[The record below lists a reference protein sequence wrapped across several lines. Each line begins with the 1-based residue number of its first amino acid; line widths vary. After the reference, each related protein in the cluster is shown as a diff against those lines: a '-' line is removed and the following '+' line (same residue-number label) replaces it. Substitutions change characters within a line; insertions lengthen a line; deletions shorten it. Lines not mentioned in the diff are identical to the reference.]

1 MDKLTLLIGDT
12 VHAGWKSV
20 EYTRSIE
27 RGDTPFRL
35 TVSEKWATSSERRT
49 VSPGQAARLQIAGR
63 DLVRGYIVD
72 VSTAYGVSDHSLDAI
87 GHDRMG
93 DLIDCAATLTGPY
106 EMAGLTLLE
115 IAQRI
120 CEPYGISCR
129 AEVDVGQPFGR
140 FSIEPGESAWEAIER
155 AARQRALLPN
165 GDGLGGLVFTR
176 AGRGGRATGSIELGV
191 NASSADGTYSYRDR
205 HSIVVVRGQQEGSD
219 DLDAEETVGPQ
230 GSARDDSVTRYRP
243 LVVMAEQP
251 GSSAAM
257 QDRAI
262 WQQRVARGRSRKL
275 TYTVPGW
282 YDEGG
287 TLWQINRLVRVKDSY
302 MYLDQDMLISAVS
315 QTFDIKSGYMTEIT
329 VALPDAYD
337 LIAEPEEAASKS
349 GASADDDA
357 DWLWD
362 E

>member
-12 VHAGWKSV
+12 IHEGWTSV
-20 EYTRSIE
+20 EYNRSIE
-27 RGDTPFRL
+27 RGDTAFRL
-35 TVSEKWATSSERRT
+35 MVSERWATSSERRT
-49 VSPGQAARLQIAGR
+49 IYPGQLARLQVGGR
-63 DLVRGYIVD
+63 DLVRGYTVD
-72 VSTAYGVSDHSLDAI
+72 IAPEYSVTDHSISVVGGDL
-87 GHDRMG
+87 MG

-115 IAQRI
+115 IATRI
-120 CEPYGISCR
+120 CAPYGITVR
-129 AEVDVGQPFGR
+129 AEVDVGPAFGR

-165 GDGLGGLVFTR
+165 GDGLGGLVLTR
-176 AGRGGRATGSIELGV
+176 AGRGGRALGTIELGK
-191 NASSADGTYSYRDR
+191 NAMRAGGIYSYRER

-230 GSARDDSVTRYRP
+230 GSARDDAVTRYRP
-243 LVVMAEQP
+243 LVIMAEQP

-275 TYTVPGW
+275 SYDLPGW
-282 YDEGG
+282 YDDGG
-287 TLWQINRLVRVKDSY
+287 KLWQINTLVPVKDRY
-302 MYLDQDMLISAVS
+302 MDLDQDMLISEVS
-315 QTFDIKSGYMTEIT
+315 QSFEINSGYMTTLT

-337 LIAEPEEAASKS
+337 LIAEPEEAAPKADT
-349 GASADDDA
+349 GDDD
-357 DWLWD
+357 DGDMWD